1 MAELTPMM
9 QQYYKIKADYA
20 DALLFYRLGDF
31 YELFFED
38 AKVASRE
45 LELVLTGRDCG
56 QAERAPMCGVPFH
69 SADTYIARLV
79 AKGYKVAIC
88 EQTEDPALAKGI
100 VRREVIRVVTPGTVT
115 ESVMLDE
122 GKNNYLAAVFCTPQG
137 AGLCFC
143 DVSTGALSVSEF
155 TGKDSFEK
163 AADELARFAPTE
175 LLANTAAVENAQI
188 KAFINRNQ
196 SLMASVKH
204 DDAFDYKK
212 NVAVAEKHYVS
223 TVADLGLS
231 DRPLAVC
238 ALGAALT
245 YLYDAEK
252 NGLANITELH
262 INNNEK
268 HMNLSAVTRAN
279 LELTETFRRR
289 EKKGSLLWVL
299 DKTKTAMGKRKLR
312 AWVCE
317 PLTDVSAIILRQNA
331 VEELYENPVLRA
343 ELTEALSAVN
353 DLERVATR
361 IVYGTVNPKELRSLS
376 AALKAVP
383 ALRSLLEGARSNLLN
398 TICRGMD
405 PDTELVDLL
414 DRAIAEDPPFSV
426 REGGMIR
433 EGYNEELDS
442 LREIVN
448 GGAAFLEKIEREE
461 QERTGIKKLKI
472 GYNRV
477 FGYYIEVLNTYS
489 DLVPEN
495 YIRKQTL
502 TNCERYITP
511 ELKELEARVLGAQE
525 RIVKLEYALFCEIR
539 EVAAARQLSIRQT
552 GDHAA
557 SLDALCSLAAVA
569 EENGYVRPTVDLS
582 DEITIHEGRHPVVEK
597 FLDGMPFVPNDTFIN
612 GSDSRTLIITGPN
625 MAGKS
630 TYMRQTALIV
640 LLAQIGSFVPAAS
653 ATIGIVDSIFT
664 RIGAADDLAAGQST
678 FMTEMSEVA
687 SILANATSKS
697 LIILDEIGRGTSTF
711 DGMSIARAV
720 LEYVNDPKKIG
731 AKTMFATH
739 YHELTE
745 IENELAGVKNYNT
758 SVKKRGEEISFL
770 RRIVRGPA
778 DGSYGIEVAKLAGVP
793 QSVVRRARVI
803 LEQLEAGQNVST
815 PKGAKAAPS
824 PEDEFGMDLFAGLNN
839 SVIEELRA
847 LDLNTLTPIE
857 ALTKL
862 FELKNKII

>member
-69 SADTYIARLV
+69 SADSYIARLV

-88 EQTEDPALAKGI
+88 EQTEDPATAKGI

-115 ESVMLDE
+115 ESLMLDE
-122 GKNNYLAAVFCTPQG
+122 GKNNYLASVFCTPEG
-137 AGLCFC
+137 AGMCFC
-143 DVSTGALSVSEF
+143 DVSTGELSVSEF
-155 TGKDSFEK
+155 TGKDAFEK
-163 AADELARFAPTE
+163 AADELARFSPTE
-175 LLANTAAVENAQI
+175 LLANGASVERPEI
-188 KAFINRNQ
+188 KSYINRNQ

-212 NVAVAEKHYVS
+212 NVAVAEKHFAAAL
-223 TVADLGLS
+223 ADLGLA
-231 DRPLAVC
+231 DRPLSVC
-238 ALGAALT
+238 AMGAALT

-252 NGLANITELH
+252 NDLANITEVH

-268 HMNLSAVTRAN
+268 HMVLSAITRAN

-299 DKTKTAMGKRKLR
+299 DKTRTAMGKRKLR
-312 AWVCE
+312 QWVCE
-317 PLTDVSAIILRQNA
+317 PLTDVAGIIQRQNA
-331 VEELYENPVLRA
+331 VEELVLDPVLRSQ
-343 ELTEALSAVN
+343 LTEALSAVN

-361 IVYGTVNPKELRSLS
+361 IVYGTVNPKELKSLS
-376 AALKAVP
+376 AALKAIP
-383 ALRSLLEGARSNLLN
+383 ALRELLKGVRSGMLKA
-398 TICRGMD
+398 ICSGMD
-405 PDTELVDLL
+405 PDEPLVELL

-433 EGYNEELDS
+433 DGYNEELDS

-477 FGYYIEVLNTYS
+477 FGYYIEVLNTYK

-511 ELKELEARVLGAQE
+511 ELKELESRVLGAQE
-525 RIVKLEYALFCEIR
+525 RIVKLEYALFCDIR
-539 EVAAARQLSIRQT
+539 EFAAARQLALRQT
-552 GDHAA
+552 GDRAA
-557 SLDALCSLAAVA
+557 ALDALCSLARVA
-569 EENGYVRPTVDLS
+569 EENGYVRPNVDLS
-582 DEITIHEGRHPVVEK
+582 DVIEIREGRHPVVEK
-597 FLDGMPFVPNDTFIN
+597 FLDGLPFVPNDTSMN

-653 ATIGIVDSIFT
+653 ASIGVVDSIFT

-678 FMTEMSEVA
+678 FMTEMNEVA
-687 SILANATSKS
+687 SILANATARS
-697 LIILDEIGRGTSTF
+697 LIVLDEIGRGTSTF

-758 SVKKRGEEISFL
+758 SVKKRGEEITFL
-770 RRIVRGPA
+770 RRIVPGPA

-803 LEQLEAGQNVST
+803 LEQLETGETVEA
-815 PKGAKAAPS
+815 PKRAKPAPAQ
-824 PEDEFGMDLFAGLNN
+824 EEALGMDLFAGLNN
-839 SVIEELRA
+839 AVIEELRA

-862 FELKNKII
+862 FELKNKIV

>member
-9 QQYYKIKADYA
+9 QQYYKIKADCA

-56 QAERAPMCGVPFH
+56 QEERAPMCGVPFH

-88 EQTEDPALAKGI
+88 EQTEDPATAKGI

-115 ESVMLDE
+115 ESLMLDE
-122 GKNNYLAAVFCTPQG
+122 EKNNYLAAVFCAPEG

-143 DVSTGALSVSEF
+143 DVSTGQLSVSEF
-155 TGKDSFEK
+155 TGKDAFSK

-175 LLANTAAVENAQI
+175 LLANAAAVENAFI

-196 SLMASVKH
+196 SMMATVKH
-204 DDAFDYKK
+204 DNAFDYKK
-212 NVAVAEKHYVS
+212 NTAVAERHFVC
-223 TVADLGLS
+223 TAADLGLS

-245 YLYDAEK
+245 YLYEAEK
-252 NGLANITELH
+252 NGLANITEVH

-312 AWVCE
+312 SWVCE
-317 PLTDVSAIILRQNA
+317 PLTDLSGIILRQNA
-331 VEELYENPVLRA
+331 VEELYLDPVLRS
-343 ELTEALSAVN
+343 ELTEALSAVS

-383 ALRSLLEGARSNLLN
+383 GLKALLAGVRSKLLKTVCGNL
-398 TICRGMD
+398 D

-433 EGYNEELDS
+433 DGYSEELDS

-477 FGYYIEVLNTYS
+477 FGYYIEVLNTYK

-511 ELKELEARVLGAQE
+511 ELKELESRVLGAQE
-525 RIVKLEYALFCEIR
+525 RIVKLEYALFCDIR
-539 EVAAARQLSIRQT
+539 EFAAARQLALRQT
-552 GDHAA
+552 GDRAA
-557 SLDALCSLAAVA
+557 ALDALCSLARVA
-569 EENGYVRPTVDLS
+569 EENGYVRPHVDLS
-582 DEITIHEGRHPVVEK
+582 DVIEIREGRHPVVEK
-597 FLDGMPFVPNDTFIN
+597 FLDGLPFVPNDTSMN

-653 ATIGIVDSIFT
+653 ATVGIVDSIFT

-697 LIILDEIGRGTSTF
+697 LIVLDEIGRGTSTF

-739 YHELTE
+739 YHELTA
-745 IENELAGVKNYNT
+745 IEEELPGVKNYNT

-793 QSVVRRARVI
+793 QSVVKRARVI
-803 LEQLEAGQNVST
+803 LEQLEAGQVVAA
-815 PKGAKAAPS
+815 PKGVKAAPA
-824 PEDEFGMDLFAGLNN
+824 PE
-839 SVIEELRA
+839 EELGVCSRGA
-847 LDLNTLTPIE
+847 SSSVS
-857 ALTKL
+857 
-862 FELKNKII
+862 